1 VATKRAK
8 KRKRR
13 EARGVDANEVRRQR
27 LEVRRQARAE
37 AVEKQ
42 RRAER
47 RTKII
52 RRTIAILLLAGL
64 VWFVLFRN
72 QRPTEIA
79 GHQLDLF
86 SEGRGTPT
94 HVSGTVSYP
103 MTPPVSGQHAP
114 TPIDCGTY
122 AEQPP
127 NENMVHA
134 LEHGA
139 IGLLYDP
146 ATASIDDI
154 RTLEQIAH
162 DSDSHIFSAPYSGME
177 TTFSIISWGEM
188 MRLDELDVPAVN
200 EYIDM
205 FIRKAPESIDCPNSQ
220 TDTFQPPPAEGAG
233 RGDNGGG
240 GENAGNNGGAN
251 NGGAN
256 SGGGNNGGG

>member
-13 EARGVDANEVRRQR
+13 EARGVDPNEVRRQR
-27 LEVRRQARAE
+27 LEARRQARAE
-37 AVEKQ
+37 AMDKQ

-52 RRTIAILLLAGL
+52 RRAIALLLLAGL

-86 SEGRGTPT
+86 SEGRGNPT

-127 NENMVHA
+127 DESMVHA

-146 ATASIDDI
+146 ENASIDDI

-200 EYIDM
+200 EYIDT

-220 TDTFQPPPAEGAG
+220 TDTFQPPQPEGG
-233 RGDNGGG
+233 GQGDNGGS
-240 GENAGNNGGAN
+240 GENAGNNN
-251 NGGAN
+251 NGGN
-256 SGGGNNGGG
+256 NNGGNNGGG